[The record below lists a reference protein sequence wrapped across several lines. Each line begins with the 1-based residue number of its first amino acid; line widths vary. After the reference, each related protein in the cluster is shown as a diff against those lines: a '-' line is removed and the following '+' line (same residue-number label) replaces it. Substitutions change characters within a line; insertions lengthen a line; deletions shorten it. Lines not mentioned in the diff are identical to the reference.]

1 MKLRKM
7 IAILLAAVMLLCML
21 SACGSKGNDTGNAN
35 NNSNTNTPANSSSDN
50 QGTDRT
56 EPYRLGVMNS
66 SGATV
71 FEATSQALRS
81 LCEAAGVELVTA
93 ESAGYDDQGMLTTYE
108 NLVAMG
114 VDGVV
119 CASFSEGPIRL
130 LADLFEENDV
140 DWFLANR
147 QISDPDLK
155 EYVFGKS
162 NFVGND
168 HCNETD
174 IAYEVVERLHK
185 DYGVKNLAVIGLTQG
200 DLNGDLRDKGITK
213 ACEDLGINFL
223 TETRGVKDVTDIT
236 NAVEGIISSYPEMD
250 GIFIVGGL
258 VTNGALA
265 GANQALVNHN
275 MQDKVY
281 IGMIDIAAGME
292 EFMGEGKPL
301 KVVAGGN
308 LVIDQVL
315 AAVSMINHFNGVNA
329 DQTPYVINTRM
340 MFITSPEDS
349 VDYAE
354 YYENPTRA
362 MMNGDQWYDTL
373 LGKSLDAMQSF
384 VDNFTIAYAKSLNQ

>member
-1 MKLRKM
+1 MKMKKLISTLLACTM
-7 IAILLAAVMLLCML
+7 IVGLLAA
-21 SACGSKGNDTGNAN
+21 CGNKSTTESQKPNDP
-35 NNSNTNTPANSSSDN
+35 NTQQSEQPTK
-50 QGTDRT
+50 T
-56 EPYRLGVMNS
+56 YRLGVMSS
-66 SGATV
+66 SGSTT
-71 FEATSQALRS
+71 FEATSKAIRS
-81 LCEAAGVELVTA
+81 MCEAAGIELVTA

-130 LADLFEENDV
+130 MADLFEENDV

-155 EYVFGKS
+155 SYVFGKS

-168 HCNETD
+168 YCNEVD
-174 IAYEVVERLHK
+174 IAYEMVARLHN
-185 DYGVKNLAVIGLTQG
+185 DFGVNNLAVIGLTQG
-200 DLNGDLRDKGITK
+200 DLNGDLRDSGIAK
-213 ACEDLGINFL
+213 ACEELGVKLL
-223 TETRGVKDVTDIT
+223 TETRGISTVGDVT
-236 NAVEGIISSYPEMD
+236 NAVEGIISSYPELD

-275 MQDKVY
+275 MQDKVS

-292 EFMGEGKPL
+292 EYMGEGKPL
-301 KVVAGGN
+301 KVIAGGN
-308 LVIDQVL
+308 LVFDQVL
-315 AAVSMINHFNGVNA
+315 AAASMINHFNGVNA
-329 DQTPYVINTRM
+329 DKAPYILSTRM

-354 YYENPTRA
+354 YYENPNRA
-362 MMNGDQWYDTL
+362 MMNGNQWYDTL
-373 LGKSLDAMQSF
+373 LGKSLDEMQSF
-384 VDNFTIAYAKSLNQ
+384 VDNFTLAYAKSMNQ

>member
-1 MKLRKM
+1 MKMKKM
-7 IAILLAAVMLLCML
+7 IALLLSGTMLLGLLAA
-21 SACGSKGNDTGNAN
+21 CGGDKGATESKDPGNPEQSTK
-35 NNSNTNTPANSSSDN
+35 T
-50 QGTDRT
+50 
-56 EPYRLGVMNS
+56 YRLGVMSS
-66 SGATV
+66 SGSTV
-71 FEATSQALRS
+71 FEASSKAIRS
-81 LCEAAGVELVTA
+81 ICEAAGVELVTA

-119 CASFSEGPIRL
+119 CCSFSEGPIRL
-130 LADLFEENDV
+130 MADLFEENDV

-155 EYVFGKS
+155 AYVFGKS

-168 HCNETD
+168 YCTETD
-174 IAYEVVERLHK
+174 NAYEVVRRLHD
-185 DYGVKNLAVIGLTQG
+185 DYGVNNLAVIGLTQG
-200 DLNGDLRDKGITK
+200 DLNGDLRDQGIAK
-213 ACEDLGINFL
+213 ACSDMGVKLL
-223 TETRGVKDVTDIT
+223 TETRGISTVGDVT

-275 MQDKVY
+275 MQDKVS

-292 EFMGEGKPL
+292 EYMGEGKPL
-301 KVVAGGN
+301 KLVAGGN
-308 LVIDQVL
+308 LLFDNVL
-315 AAVSMINHFNGVNA
+315 AATAMVNHFNGVNA
-329 DQTPYVINTRM
+329 DQTPYILSTRM

-354 YYENPTRA
+354 YYENPNRA
-362 MMNGDQWYDTL
+362 MMNGDQWYETL
-373 LGKSLDAMQSF
+373 LGKSLDEMQSF
-384 VDNFTIAYAKSLNQ
+384 VDNFTIAYAKSMNQK